1 MATKKITA
9 DTVVDAVT
17 TGAAVV
23 ADAVATATEAAVE
36 ATKKTTKK
44 AAAKKATKAAEGEA
58 APKKTTTRRKKT
70 VVSFQVELDGL
81 TLALEE
87 IQAAVEKAV
96 EEKGL
101 KAAELKVY
109 LNTTEKA
116 AYYTVDG
123 EGSAEY
129 RVDLTTL

>member
-23 ADAVATATEAAVE
+23 ADAVATATEAAVG

-44 AAAKKATKAAEGEA
+44 AAAKKTGETAA
-58 APKKTTTRRKKT
+58 KKTTTRRKKT

-87 IQAAVEKAV
+87 IQTAVEKAV

-123 EGSAEY
+123 EGCAEY

>member
-36 ATKKTTKK
+36 ATKKTTKR
-44 AAAKKATKAAEGEA
+44 AAAKKTTKAAEGEA
-58 APKKTTTRRKKT
+58 APKKTTRRKKT

-87 IQAAVEKAV
+87 IQTAVEKAV

-101 KAAELKVY
+101 KAAELKIY

>member
-36 ATKKTTKK
+36 ATKKTTKR
-44 AAAKKATKAAEGEA
+44 AAAKKTTKAAEGEA
-58 APKKTTTRRKKT
+58 APKKTTRRKKT

-81 TLALEE
+81 TLALED
-87 IQAAVEKAV
+87 IQTAVEKAV

-101 KAAELKVY
+101 KAAELKIY

>member
-36 ATKKTTKK
+36 ATKKTTRK
-44 AAAKKATKAAEGEA
+44 AAAKKTAKAAEGEA
-58 APKKTTTRRKKT
+58 APKKTTRRKKT
-70 VVSFQVELDGL
+70 VVSFQVEMEGL
-81 TLALEE
+81 TLALED
-87 IQAAVEKAV
+87 IQTAVEKAV
-96 EEKGL
+96 AEKGL

-123 EGSAEY
+123 EGGAEY
-129 RVDLTTL
+129 RVNLAAL